1 MASEQELKKQN
12 PLHKEFQNLLDQDFK
27 DRKLKENEI
36 IKAKV
41 TEITKNFIVV
51 DCKAKMEGMIPIE
64 EFKNDEEL
72 SKLKVGSQIDVYL
85 ERIESFKGEIIVS
98 RDKARKMKAW
108 KKMEK
113 VFETQEEMTGYI
125 TGKVKGGFIATVDG
139 LPCFMPSSQIDVRPL
154 KRVDHLMNT
163 PVKVIATR
171 IDKNRGN
178 VCVSRRAVLE
188 KSKNAEISEAL
199 KNIKEGDIVNDAIVK
214 ATTDW
219 GIFLDINGVDALL
232 HVSDLSHGRVKK
244 PSDLVTIGQKIKV
257 KITKIDNK
265 TNRVSASVKALTED
279 PYDNIEKKYKLGEIY
294 EGIVTKIM
302 DYGCFVKIEDGIEGL
317 VHNSE
322 LDWTNRNVKPSKILS
337 VSQKIKFKIVN
348 IDKETKRISLSY
360 KSTLDNPW
368 DKIKDKIGETVKIKI
383 NNITDKAIFGELVE
397 TGLTGMLHYKEISY
411 EENNEDLKKFKK
423 NEIINVKILEIKDD
437 KIKFSKR
444 ALDKDPLDWFKDNK
458 KKVGDVITTRI
469 HEVLKTGV
477 KVSIDKDKKL
487 IVTIKKSDLAK
498 DSADA
503 RPEVFSSGNALDA
516 KITELDLKVRK
527 IKLSVKAAQI
537 DEEKSLIAKFG
548 EGATKSGA
556 TLKGIFEKAIGKK
569 GKKEK

>member
-85 ERIESFKGEIIVS
+85 ERIESFKGEIIIS

-219 GIFLDINGVDALL
+219 GIFLDINGIDALL

-322 LDWTNRNVKPSKILS
+322 LDWTNRNVKPSKVLS

-360 KSTLDNPW
+360 KSTLENPW

-423 NEIINVKILEIKDD
+423 NEIIEVKISEIKDD

-516 KITELDLKVRK
+516 KITEIDLKMRK

>member
-1 MASEQELKKQN
+1 MGTEEVKNIN
-12 PLHKEFQNLLDQDFK
+12 PIHKEFQSLLDQDFK

-41 TEITKNFIVV
+41 SEITKNYIVV

-64 EFKNDEEL
+64 EFKNDNEL
-72 SKLKVGSQIDVYL
+72 EKLKVGSQIDVYL
-85 ERIESFKGEIIVS
+85 ERIESFKGEIVIS

-108 KKMEK
+108 KKLEK
-113 VFETQEEMTGYI
+113 VFDTQEETTGYI
-125 TGKVKGGFIATVDG
+125 TGKVKGGFITMVDS

-154 KRVDHLMNT
+154 KRIDHLLNT

-188 KSKNAEISEAL
+188 KSKNKEITEAL
-199 KNIKEGDIVNDAIVK
+199 KNINEGDIVENAIVK

-244 PSDLVTIGQKIKV
+244 PSELVTIGQNLKV
-257 KITKIDNK
+257 KITKIDEK

-279 PYDNIEKKYKLGEIY
+279 PYEKIDRKYKVGEIY
-294 EGIVTKIM
+294 EGTVTKIM

-317 VHNSE
+317 IHNSE
-322 LDWTNRNVKPSKILS
+322 LDWTNRNIKPQKVLS

-348 IDKETKRISLSY
+348 IDKEAKRISLSY
-360 KSTLDNPW
+360 KAILKNPW
-368 DKIKDKIGETVKIKI
+368 DQIKDKIGEEVKIKI
-383 NNITDKAIFGELVE
+383 NNITDKAIFGELTE
-397 TGLTGMLHYKEISY
+397 FKLSGMLHYKEISY
-411 EENNEDLKKFKK
+411 QENLDDLKKYKK
-423 NEIINVKILEIKDD
+423 NDILNVKIIEIKDD
-437 KIKFSKR
+437 KIRFSKR
-444 ALDKDPLDWFKDNK
+444 ALEKDPLNWFNENK
-458 KKVGDVITTRI
+458 KKLGSIVTTRVQ
-469 HEVLKTGV
+469 EVLKTGV
-477 KVSIDKDKKL
+477 KVSVDKDKNL
-487 IVTIKKSDLAK
+487 IILIKKNDLAK
-498 DSADA
+498 ESSDA
-503 RPEVFSSGNALDA
+503 RPEVFSPGNALDA
-516 KITELDLKVRK
+516 KITELDFKTRRV
-527 IKLSVKAAQI
+527 KLSVKAAQI

-569 GKKEK
+569 DNKK

>member
-1 MASEQELKKQN
+1 MATEQDLKN
-12 PLHKEFQNLLDQDFK
+12 ASPLHKEFQNLLDQDFK

-36 IKAKV
+36 IKATV
-41 TEITKNFIVV
+41 TEITKNFVVV
-51 DCKAKMEGMIPIE
+51 DCKAKMEGMIPVE
-64 EFKNDEEL
+64 EFKNDDEFSE
-72 SKLKVGSQIDVYL
+72 LKVGSHIDVYL
-85 ERIESFKGEIIVS
+85 ERIESFKGEIVIS

-125 TGKVKGGFIATVDG
+125 TGKVKGGFIATVEG

-154 KRVDHLMNT
+154 KKIDHLLNQ

-171 IDKNRGN
+171 LDKNRGN

-188 KSKNAEISEAL
+188 KSKNAEIIEAL
-199 KNIKEGDIVNDAIVK
+199 KNIKEGDVVDDAIVK

-219 GIFLDINGVDALL
+219 GIFLDINGIDALL

-244 PSDLVTIGQKIKV
+244 PSDLVTIGQKLKV
-257 KITKIDNK
+257 KITKIDAK

-279 PYDNIEKKYKLGEIY
+279 PYENIEKKYKAGEVY
-294 EGIVTKIM
+294 EGVVTKIM

-317 VHNSE
+317 IHNSE
-322 LDWTNRNVKPSKILS
+322 LDWTNRNINPNKVLS
-337 VSQKIKFKIVN
+337 ASQKIKFKIVN
-348 IDKETKRISLSY
+348 IDKDTKRISLSY
-360 KSTLDNPW
+360 KAILENPW
-368 DKIKDKIGETVKIKI
+368 DKIKNQINKETKVKI
-383 NNITDKAIFGELVE
+383 NNITDKAIFAELTE
-397 TGLTGMLHYKEISY
+397 SGLSGMLHYKEISY
-411 EENNEDLKKFKK
+411 EENIEDLKKFKK
-423 NEIINVKILEIKDD
+423 NDIIDVKILEIKDD
-437 KIKFSKR
+437 KIRFSKR
-444 ALDKDPLDWFKDNK
+444 ALDKDPLDWFKDNNK
-458 KKVGDVITTRI
+458 KIGSIITTRI

-477 KVSIDKDKKL
+477 KVSLDKEKKL
-487 IVTIKKSDLAK
+487 IVTIKKIDLAK

-503 RPEVFSSGNALDA
+503 RPEVFSRGNVLDA
-516 KITELDLKVRK
+516 KITELDFKLRK

>member
-1 MASEQELKKQN
+1 MASKQELDKTN
-12 PLHKEFQNLLDQDFK
+12 PLQKEFQNLLEKDFK

-36 IKAKV
+36 IKATV

-64 EFKNDEEL
+64 EFKNDDEL

-85 ERIESFKGEIIVS
+85 ERIESFKGEIIIS

-125 TGKVKGGFIATVDG
+125 TGKIKGGFIATVEG

-154 KRVDHLMNT
+154 KKIDHLMNT

-188 KSKNAEISEAL
+188 KSKNAEITQAL
-199 KNIKEGDIVNDAIVK
+199 KNIKEGDIVDDAIVK

-219 GIFLDINGVDALL
+219 GIFLDINGIDALL

-244 PSDLVTIGQKIKV
+244 PSDLVNIGQKLKV
-257 KITKIDNK
+257 KITKIDEK
-265 TNRVSASVKALTED
+265 TNRVSASIKALTED
-279 PYDNIEKKYKLGEIY
+279 PYENIEKNYKIGEIY
-294 EGIVTKIM
+294 EGEVTKIM
-302 DYGCFVKIEDGIEGL
+302 DYGCFIKIEEGIEGL
-317 VHNSE
+317 IHNSE
-322 LDWTNRNVKPSKILS
+322 LDWTNRNVKPSKVLS

-348 IDKETKRISLSY
+348 IDKDTKRISLSY
-360 KSTLDNPW
+360 KATQENPW
-368 DKIKDKIGETVKIKI
+368 EKIKSQIGKEVKIKI
-383 NNITDKAIFGELVE
+383 NNITEKAIFAELIDS
-397 TGLTGMLHYKEISY
+397 GLSGMLHYKEISY
-411 EENNEDLKKFKK
+411 QENVDDLKRFKRGQSLNAK
-423 NEIINVKILEIKDD
+423 IIEIKDD
-437 KIKFSKR
+437 KIRFSLR
-444 ALDKDPLDWFKDNK
+444 ALEKDPMDWFKDNN
-458 KKVGDVITTRI
+458 KKVGDIITTRI

-477 KVSIDKDKKL
+477 KVSIDKEKKL
-487 IVTIKKSDLAK
+487 ITTIRKADLAK
-498 DSADA
+498 ESADA
-503 RPEVFSSGNALDA
+503 RPEVFSPGNALDA
-516 KITELDLKVRK
+516 KITDLDINTRRV
-527 IKLSVKAAQI
+527 KLSVKAAQL

-569 GKKEK
+569 DKKDK

>member
-1 MASEQELKKQN
+1 MASEQELKKVSS
-12 PLHKEFQNLLDQDFK
+12 LHKEFQNLLDKDFK

-36 IKAKV
+36 IKATI
-41 TEITKNFIVV
+41 TEITKNFVVV
-51 DCKAKMEGMIPIE
+51 DCKAKMEGMIPVE
-64 EFKNDEEL
+64 EFKNGDEI
-72 SKLKVGSQIDVYL
+72 SKLKIGSQIDVYL
-85 ERIESFKGEIIVS
+85 ERIESFKGEIIIS

-125 TGKVKGGFIATVDG
+125 TGKVKGGYIATVEG

-154 KRVDHLMNT
+154 KKMDHLMNV

-171 IDKNRGN
+171 IDRNRGN

-188 KSKNAEISEAL
+188 KSKNAEITEAL
-199 KNIKEGDIVNDAIVK
+199 KNIKEGDIVENAIVK

-219 GIFLDINGVDALL
+219 GIFLEINGIDALL

-244 PSDLVTIGQKIKV
+244 PSDLVTIGQKLKV
-257 KITKIDNK
+257 KITKIDEK

-279 PYDNIEKKYKLGEIY
+279 PYEKIEQKYKVGEIY
-294 EGIVTKIM
+294 EGVVVKLM
-302 DYGCFVKIEDGIEGL
+302 DYGAFISIDSNVEGL
-317 VHNSE
+317 CHSSE
-322 LDWTNRNVKPSKILS
+322 IDWTNRNIKPSKVFS
-337 VSQKIKFKIVN
+337 VSQKVKFKIVN

-360 KSTLDNPW
+360 KATLPNPW
-368 DKIKDKIGETVKIKI
+368 DKIKESIGKEVKIKVM
-383 NNITDKAIFGELVE
+383 NITEKAIFGELQD

-411 EENNEDLKKFKK
+411 QENIEDLKKFKK
-423 NEIINVKILEIKDD
+423 GDTVNVKVLEIKDD

-444 ALDKDPLDWFKDNK
+444 ALEKDPMDWFKDNNK
-458 KKVGDVITTRI
+458 KIGSIITTRI

-477 KVSIDKDKKL
+477 KVSIDKDKDL
-487 IVTIKKSDLAK
+487 IVTIRKADLAK
-498 DSADA
+498 ETADA
-503 RPEVFSSGNALDA
+503 RPEVFSPGNALDA
-516 KITELDLKVRK
+516 KITELDIKNRK

-569 GKKEK
+569 KKKEK

>member
-1 MASEQELKKQN
+1 MESKQELKKN
-12 PLHKEFQNLLDQDFK
+12 NNLHKEFQNLLDQDFK
-27 DRKLKENEI
+27 DRRLKENEI
-36 IKAKV
+36 IKASV
-41 TEITKNFIVV
+41 TEITKNYVVV

-64 EFKNDEEL
+64 EFKNDNEL
-72 SKLKVGSQIDVYL
+72 EKLKIGSKIDVYL
-85 ERIESFKGEIIVS
+85 ERIESFKGEIIIS
-98 RDKARKMKAW
+98 REKAVKMKTW

-125 TGKVKGGFIATVDG
+125 TGKVKGGFIATVEG

-154 KRVDHLMNT
+154 KRIDHLMNT

-188 KSKNAEISEAL
+188 KSKNAEITEAL
-199 KNIKEGDIVNDAIVK
+199 KNIKEGNIVENAVVK

-244 PSDLVTIGQKIKV
+244 PSDMVTIGQKLKV
-257 KITKIDNK
+257 KIIKIDEK
-265 TNRVSASVKALTED
+265 TNRVSASIKALTED
-279 PYDNIEKKYKLGEIY
+279 PFENIEKKYKVGEFY
-294 EGIVTKIM
+294 QGVVTKIM
-302 DYGCFVKIEDGIEGL
+302 DYGCFVKIEDGVEGL
-317 VHNSE
+317 IHNSE
-322 LDWTNRNVKPSKILS
+322 LDWTNRNVRPSKVLS

-348 IDKETKRISLSY
+348 IDKDTKRISLSY
-360 KSTLDNPW
+360 KATLENPW
-368 DKIKDKIGETVKIKI
+368 EKIREKVGQEVKIKI
-383 NNITDKAIFGELVE
+383 NNISDKAIFGDLVDG
-397 TGLTGMLHYKEISY
+397 GLSGMLHYKEISY
-411 EENNEDLKKFKK
+411 DENIENLKKFKK
-423 NEIINVKILEIKDD
+423 NDILNVKIIEIKDD

-444 ALDKDPLDWFKDNK
+444 ALDKDPFDWFKDNN
-458 KKVGDVITTRI
+458 KKVGDIITTRI

-487 IVTIKKSDLAK
+487 IVTIRKADLAK
-498 DSADA
+498 ETADQ
-503 RPEVFSSGNALDA
+503 RPEVFSKDNALDS
-516 KITELDLKVRK
+516 KIIELDLKNRK

>member
-1 MASEQELKKQN
+1 MASEQEHKN
-12 PLHKEFQNLLDQDFK
+12 NTLHKEFQNLLDKDFK

-36 IKAKV
+36 IKSTV
-41 TEITKNFIVV
+41 TEITKNFVVV

-64 EFKNDEEL
+64 EFKVNEEL
-72 SKLKVGSQIDVYL
+72 SKLKVGSIIEVYL
-85 ERIESFKGEIIVS
+85 ERIESFRGEIIIS

-125 TGKVKGGFIATVDG
+125 TGKVKGGFIANVEG

-154 KRVDHLMNT
+154 KRFDHLMNT
-163 PVKVIATR
+163 PIKVIATR

-188 KSKNAEISEAL
+188 KSKNAVITEAL
-199 KNIKEGDIVNDAIVK
+199 KNLKEGDIIDNAIVK

-219 GIFLDINGVDALL
+219 GIFLDLNGIDALL

-244 PSDLVTIGQKIKV
+244 PSDLVSIGQKIKV
-257 KITKIDNK
+257 KITKIDEK

-279 PYDNIEKKYKLGEIY
+279 PYENIEKKYKVGETY
-294 EGIVTKIM
+294 GGEVTKIM
-302 DYGCFVKIEDGIEGL
+302 DYGCFVKIEEGIEGL
-317 VHNSE
+317 IHNSE
-322 LDWTNRNVKPSKILS
+322 LDWTNRNIKPSKVLS

-360 KSTLDNPW
+360 KATLQNPW
-368 DKIKDKIGETVKIKI
+368 DKLKDKLGKEEKIKI
-383 NNITDKAIFGELVE
+383 SNITDKAIFGELLDS
-397 TGLTGMLHYKEISY
+397 GLSGMLHYKEISY
-411 EENNEDLKKFKK
+411 DENIDNLKKFKK
-423 NEIINVKILEIKDD
+423 NDVLNVKILEIKDD

-444 ALDKDPLDWFKDNK
+444 ALEKDPLEWFKDNK
-458 KKVGDVITTRI
+458 KNVGDVITTRI
-469 HEVLKTGV
+469 YEVLKTGV
-477 KVSIDKDKKL
+477 RVYVDKEKRL
-487 IVTIKKSDLAK
+487 IATIKKADLAK
-498 DSADA
+498 DTADA
-503 RPEVFSSGNALDA
+503 RPEVFSPGNALDA
-516 KITELDLKVRK
+516 KITELDLKNRK

-569 GKKEK
+569 NKKTK

>member
-1 MASEQELKKQN
+1 MATEQELKNKN
-12 PLHKEFQNLLDQDFK
+12 TSLKEFQSLLDQDFK
-27 DRKLKENEI
+27 DRQVKENVI
-36 IKAKV
+36 IKGTV
-41 TEITKNFIVV
+41 TEITKNFVV
-51 DCKAKMEGMIPIE
+51 IDCKLKMEGMIPVE
-64 EFKNDEEL
+64 EFKNDDEF
-72 SKLKVGSQIDVYL
+72 SKIKVGSKIDVYL
-85 ERIESFKGEIIVS
+85 ERIESFKGEIVIS

-113 VFETQEEMTGYI
+113 VFESQEEMTGYI
-125 TGKVKGGFIATVDG
+125 TGKVKGGFITTVEG
-139 LPCFMPSSQIDVRPL
+139 LPCFMPSSQIDIRPI
-154 KRVDHLMNT
+154 KKIDHLMNT

-188 KSKNAEISEAL
+188 KSKNAEVSEAL
-199 KNIKEGDIVNDAIVK
+199 KNIREGDIVEDAIVK

-244 PSDLVTIGQKIKV
+244 PADLVTIGQKLKV
-257 KITKIDNK
+257 KITKIDEK

-279 PYDNIEKKYKLGEIY
+279 PFENIEKKYKIGKIY
-294 EGIVTKIM
+294 EGAVTKIM
-302 DYGCFVKIEDGIEGL
+302 DYGCFIKIEDGVEGL
-317 VHNSE
+317 IHNSE
-322 LDWTNRNVKPSKILS
+322 LDWRNRNISPNKVLS

-360 KSTLDNPW
+360 KATLPNPW
-368 DKIKDKIGETVKIKI
+368 EKIKDQIGSVQKMKIT
-383 NNITDKAIFGELVE
+383 NITDKAIFGELIE
-397 TGLTGMLHYKEISY
+397 YKLSGMLHYKEISY
-411 EENNEDLKKFKK
+411 QENIEDLKRFKK
-423 NEIINVKILEIKDD
+423 NDVLEVKILEIKDD
-437 KIKFSKR
+437 KIRLSKR
-444 ALDKDPLDWFKDNK
+444 ALDKDPLDWFEENK
-458 KKVGDVITTRI
+458 KKVGDIITTRI

-477 KVSIDKDKKL
+477 KVSIDKDKEL
-487 IVTIKKSDLAK
+487 IVTIKKIDLAK
-498 DSADA
+498 DSAAA

-516 KITELDLKVRK
+516 KITELDIKNRK

-556 TLKGIFEKAIGKK
+556 TLKGIFEKAMGKK
-569 GKKEK
+569 VKKEK